1 MMDLPVISTYISL
14 RPVPLERV
22 SILLRP
28 SACQTFFRQ
37 FRIINLM
44 SIAYAFLPEL
54 RVRLTPR
61 GRACRGKP

>member
-1 MMDLPVISTYISL
+1 MTDFPVTSTYISL
-14 RPVPLERV
+14 RPLPFERV

-28 SACQTFFRQ
+28 SACQTLNNQ
-37 FRIINLM
+37 FRSINLM